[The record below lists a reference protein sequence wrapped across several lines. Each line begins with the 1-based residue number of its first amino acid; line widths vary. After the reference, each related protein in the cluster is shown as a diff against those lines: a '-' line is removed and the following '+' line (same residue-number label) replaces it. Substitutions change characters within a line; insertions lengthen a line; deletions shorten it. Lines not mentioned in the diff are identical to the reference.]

1 MAELKKVMFVEDD
14 ADIRNIL
21 QFSLETIGG
30 YRVCACAGGL
40 QAIEQAPGFQ
50 PELVLLD
57 VMMPGLTGPQTL
69 ARLRTLE
76 CMIGVPMVF
85 LTAKAFAHEVEALLA
100 HGATDVIVKPFDAVV
115 LPQQVRQIW
124 ERSLGQ

>member
-1 MAELKKVMFVEDD
+1 MFVEDD

-30 YRVCACAGGL
+30 YQVCACSGGL
-40 QAIEQAPGFQ
+40 QAIEQAPVFQ

-69 ARLRTLE
+69 ERLRAQSG
-76 CMIGVPMVF
+76 MRRVPMVF

-100 HGATDVIVKPFDAVV
+100 QGANDVIVKPFDAVI
-115 LPQQVRQIW
+115 LPEQIRKIW
-124 ERSLGQ
+124 ERSIGQ